1 MAGKAVSLLTHGGDK
16 ALPLSLGRATPKTAQ
31 EIDRHA
37 TRVARQMLGEHV
49 TSGKPKDTANL
60 AGRSFRESERLK
72 GLDYRVEP
80 TGAAREST
88 VYTPRKG
95 DVNVAIPGD
104 QTISDAIL
112 RSVGDIEGIDSVQ
125 EGGAKYGLGK
135 MDLEDPLFWASSEV
149 PAQLAQNKINRVA
162 GFYDPQR
169 VVGQHLAM
177 GNVANN
183 FAMHL
188 ADANM
193 RAIRQSKV
201 KPKNLNLLDE
211 IIASGY
217 EKKNKKTGQVDSITF
232 PNWPGMANPEEAML
246 AMRDDPKLRKW
257 FNDRMKVVD
266 DVTKPLGLPSGL
278 DIQWAV
284 TEPKLRNMEINL
296 TGLSAG
302 EMVPNAKLTDTADH
316 NTYDKGI
323 RGLALGHQGVL
334 TPFQMSFPDAAEHI
348 ASTQR
353 PQDFTGTIQKVF
365 PHQIVDDQWLDEISK
380 YRELIKKY
388 TGQKKGGAV
397 RKGGGGFMAKE
408 LAKRL
413 APKVL
418 PIVEREANLVNKALT
433 KTPKVSLPPENSAP
447 AVNRL
452 DMNYKDVTKRVPEL
466 TEAAK
471 MVARGEM
478 TAGQYDLLV
487 RKLKPVTPYNFVPQP
502 ATAEDA
508 MRALNE
514 SKRSMFGKTSEMTA
528 GEQADLRLDIPAYKD
543 HGVWVNSIH
552 RKDQPTVYG
561 STSSVK
567 NATMIGSPDKAL
579 KVAQGGPKAP
589 FAVIRGEWN
598 PMDEAMAVK
607 NAQDYLNN
615 PDWKQVGYDPERHG
629 FFYDRSTMAPVIGA
643 DEVIQIGPL
652 VLAKKPKYG
661 NPDDFPFKKGGSV
674 KKGKKVKQQVSL
686 DAMRL
691 AVLNKQSKD
700 KRYG

>member
-1 MAGKAVSLLTHGGDK
+1 
-16 ALPLSLGRATPKTAQ
+16 
-31 EIDRHA
+31 
-37 TRVARQMLGEHV
+37 
-49 TSGKPKDTANL
+49 
-60 AGRSFRESERLK
+60 
-72 GLDYRVEP
+72 
-80 TGAAREST
+80 
-88 VYTPRKG
+88 
-95 DVNVAIPGD
+95 
-104 QTISDAIL
+104 
-112 RSVGDIEGIDSVQ
+112 
-125 EGGAKYGLGK
+125 
-135 MDLEDPLFWASSEV
+135 
-149 PAQLAQNKINRVA
+149 
-162 GFYDPQR
+162 
-169 VVGQHLAM
+169 
-177 GNVANN
+177 
-183 FAMHL
+183 
-188 ADANM
+188 
-193 RAIRQSKV
+193 
-201 KPKNLNLLDE
+201 
-211 IIASGY
+211 
-217 EKKNKKTGQVDSITF
+217 
-232 PNWPGMANPEEAML
+232 
-246 AMRDDPKLRKW
+246 
-257 FNDRMKVVD
+257 
-266 DVTKPLGLPSGL
+266 
-278 DIQWAV
+278 
-284 TEPKLRNMEINL
+284 
-296 TGLSAG
+296 
-302 EMVPNAKLTDTADH
+302 MVPNAKLTDTADH

-502 ATAEDA
+502 ATSEDA